1 VKYPRAWFVTFIT
14 NTFFLEFSFFLTCI
28 ALHVILLL
36 LSLLLPTLLLMYWC
50 KSHQIS

>member
-1 VKYPRAWFVTFIT
+1 MKYPRAWFVTFIKY
-14 NTFFLEFSFFLTCI
+14 FFLEFSFFLSCI

-36 LSLLLPTLLLMYWC
+36 LSLLPPPLLLMYWC